1 MKDWYLVVE
10 RVSIYISVIKATVV
24 LLLYLVLLELS
35 LSQRLHHSHHQEV
48 ERVQGGLHVA
58 ITKGRVEEPATVKH
72 PG

>member
-48 ERVQGGLHVA
+48 ARRVRGGLRIA
-58 ITKGRVEEPATVKH
+58 ITKGRVEEPAVEAER
-72 PG
+72 